1 MPTGLIAIPKVSAA
15 PLFLTSGSG
24 STTTGGANMSPVCT
38 LSVAQA
44 GGAIVALTCRHTNWN
59 NTLSAKTV
67 TSDLGSTFTEIP
79 GSYTVR
85 GVSGQRLGHVVLFY
99 CQNPAIGLHTL
110 SGNVQA
116 AQSFTRATV
125 LAAFYGNVVGYTN
138 LATQSTTGNQA
149 VSRGITSALGNIPFI
164 AVTTGATMT
173 GWNWTNRETQD
184 SDQNLIGDRGITG
197 AAGVINFTTTS
208 TGHTV
213 AAAGVD
219 LIAA

>member
-1 MPTGLIAIPKVSAA
+1 MPSGLIGMPKTSAL

-24 STTTGGANMSPVCT
+24 TTTTGGSNMSPACT
-38 LSVAQA
+38 LNVAQA

-59 NTLSAKTV
+59 NTLTAKTI
-67 TSDLGSTFTEIP
+67 TSSLGSVFTEIP
-79 GSYTVR
+79 GSDTVR
-85 GVSGQRLGHVVLFY
+85 GVSGQRLGHVILFY
-99 CQNPAIGLHTL
+99 CQNPALGLHTL
-110 SGNVQA
+110 TGNVQA
-116 AQSFTRATV
+116 AQSFTRANIE
-125 LAAFYGNVVGYTN
+125 AAFYGNVIGYQN

-149 VSRGITSALGNIPFI
+149 VNLAVTSTAGNIPFI
-164 AVTTGATMT
+164 GVTTGATMT

-184 SDQNLIGDRGITG
+184 SDWNLIGDRGITAVSG
-197 AAGVINFTTTS
+197 AVTFSTSS